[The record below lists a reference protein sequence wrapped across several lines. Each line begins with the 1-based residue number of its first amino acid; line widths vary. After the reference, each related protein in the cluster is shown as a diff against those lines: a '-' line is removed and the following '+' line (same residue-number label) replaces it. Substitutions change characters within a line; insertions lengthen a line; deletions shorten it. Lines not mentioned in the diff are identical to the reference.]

1 MMIYKNLIIINHYQ
15 PGLFQFAGLS
25 CARCG
30 VKCGSTRCWPGW
42 PLPFDGFF
50 FAHAYLDSCR
60 RLLRTSPDQ
69 MADALK
75 LHGSQLSTCSVIL
88 DDWTVGQVGQSSWT
102 LDMRHYFFRDSLPV
116 FQEFMHES
124 RHLRQF
130 EFVFACIDS

>member
-1 MMIYKNLIIINHYQ
+1 M
-15 PGLFQFAGLS
+15 GLPDVGL
-25 CARCG
+25 
-30 VKCGSTRCWPGW
+30 
-42 PLPFDGFF
+42 DGLYLLMVSFL
-50 FAHAYLDSCR
+50 HMLNAYLDSCR

-88 DDWTVGQVGQSSWT
+88 DNWTVGQSSWT

-124 RHLRQF
+124 RHLKQF
-130 EFVFACIDS
+130 EFVVACIDS